1 VSNAV
6 FISKLTTLAFPV
18 AVDGDQYLEARAET
32 LGREPVDLILRAKAG
47 AASGPTSFLMDKK
60 PGDTFLITGE
70 LTLVNDRESP
80 DRGTPVVRVFTISK
94 ATEDQY
100 ANEVNIVGRV
110 VQETKNAEKSS
121 SRSVAVNRY
130 LGKAPNGQSIVDT
143 DWFRVRG
150 YGKNG
155 ERLASFTKGTLVEID
170 GMLEKK
176 QNKAGKPYCEVKIRR
191 VRSHKAG
198 KGGEV
203 NPAADKEAAGYESSA
218 FDGKDEPDF
227 PTNW

>member
-1 VSNAV
+1 MSNAV
-6 FISKLTTLAFPV
+6 FISKLTTTPAPV
-18 AVDGDQYLEARAET
+18 RLGEEEYVEARAET

-47 AASGPTSFLMDKK
+47 AKSGPVSFLMDKN

-70 LTLVNDRESP
+70 LTLVNAKENP
-80 DRGTPVVRVFTISK
+80 DRGKPVVRIFTISK
-94 ATEDQY
+94 ATTDQY

-130 LGKAPNGQSIVDT
+130 LGKSPSGESIIDT

-176 QNKAGKPYCEVKIRR
+176 TNKEGRSYCEVKIRR